1 MYLQICF
8 IGLDDWVLESD
19 YYKFYDKANDFQINV
34 EKEFVLPFPEHL
46 YIYAFERE
54 NNSRFPNPKKGSTGV
69 SGLYHFLWIL
79 IIIIN

>member
-1 MYLQICF
+1 MYLQIYF
-8 IGLDDWVLESD
+8 IGLNDWVLESD
-19 YYKFYDKANDFQINV
+19 YYRFYDKANDFQINV

-46 YIYAFERE
+46 HIYAFERE
-54 NNSRFPNPKKGSTGV
+54 NYSRFPNPKKGSTGV